1 MFVDGNEIGGRNGGK
16 TIQSAY
22 VVIFGNIVINVK
34 KSGRYSNITVMV

>member
-1 MFVDGNEIGGRNGGK
+1 MFVDGNEIGGNGGK

-22 VVIFGNIVINVK
+22 VVIFGNTVINVK